1 MGISN
6 PGEPFCFEAGGDLEV
21 ICLDLSN
28 ATAITSPEGEIT
40 SPEGEITSP
49 ESEITSP
56 EGEITSP
63 EGEITS
69 PESAITSPEG
79 EITSPKGEITSPEGE
94 ITSEPPPTS
103 PDAASAEVDT
113 RITCTRALM
122 SSCNVTNCK
131 TENCDA
137 EVNDFSEV
145 NGKTTWRVQAVV
157 GTSCTVKRDGLEF
170 TTECELNT
178 PGNGGLWTYPQAL
191 EEKCGPQ
198 FGTKSI

>member
-28 ATAITSPEGEIT
+28 ATAITSPEV
-40 SPEGEITSP
+40 
-49 ESEITSP
+49 EITSP

-69 PESAITSPEG
+69 PEG
-79 EITSPKGEITSPEGE
+79 EITSPKGEITSHEGE

-122 SSCNVTNCK
+122 SSC
-131 TENCDA
+131 
-137 EVNDFSEV
+137 
-145 NGKTTWRVQAVV
+145 
-157 GTSCTVKRDGLEF
+157 
-170 TTECELNT
+170 
-178 PGNGGLWTYPQAL
+178 
-191 EEKCGPQ
+191 
-198 FGTKSI
+198 